1 MDALSTPSKARV
13 SNSSSSSGSSGK
25 KRKREE
31 GTPKSNGASTAAA
44 ATPTKAS
51 SSSASST
58 TPTGR
63 LPKQPRKDK
72 KQADSKKKEAESA
85 DDVGDV
91 SVSSSVGSS
100 KQQANGKQRKVRS
113 RTFSDAAVP
122 AASAV
127 QAVASSTVAAPAPQS
142 AYRVVYPVLNMPIAP
157 VWWKHPLGAVRELF
171 DTMVMRY
178 VPQLNGIL
186 IAHEEHTFLTG
197 TAEIRSDSAFAT
209 VPVKVKCTI
218 WAPSIGMRLEG
229 KIVYSNTDVVSLL
242 LNGTFNAAIPAAH
255 LPPNQY
261 EFVHNDYSGAAD
273 SQAVDG
279 AEDEDFGAHSPGFW
293 RRKRDKSQ
301 LGGSSGQL
309 TFTCFGITVANQLL
323 FLRGSL
329 LDDPLSAS
337 QAGGGDRSSTDPSS
351 TSPSVDARAL
361 QTLFPNVNLDFSSK
375 DGLESGARRSAVRGA
390 NANGSGEMGG
400 AAAGLGE
407 GEGVRRRVRWYDQ
420 EEGEDED
427 GDDDDDDEDGEGPQ
441 ITFGGAAGST
451 SASASASTPAITKSA
466 EKVANDDDD
475 DDYEMIDLT
484 TTTTSAPTISKAA
497 DADAEVDV
505 KPKHKHKSKSSKS
518 SSAVDAPAPA
528 PPAEEGREETDAE
541 RKERKRERKRLK
553 QEKNAEKARR
563 RAEREVRRAE
573 KEAKRSEKAAKHAA
587 VKKEAAGI

>member
-1 MDALSTPSKARV
+1 MDALSTPSKARA

-31 GTPKSNGASTAAA
+31 GTPKSNGASTRSPAA

-51 SSSASST
+51 SSST

-72 KQADSKKKEAESA
+72 KQADSKKKEAVSA

-122 AASAV
+122 AAT
-127 QAVASSTVAAPAPQS
+127 AVAVAATTPAISNAPQS

-337 QAGGGDRSSTDPSS
+337 QAGGDRSSTDPSS

-375 DGLESGARRSAVRGA
+375 GGLESGARRSAVRGA

-407 GEGVRRRVRWYDQ
+407 GGEGARRRVRWYDQ
-420 EEGEDED
+420 EEGED
-427 GDDDDDDEDGEGPQ
+427 GDDDDDDDDENGEGPQ

-466 EKVANDDDD
+466 EKVGNDDD

-505 KPKHKHKSKSSKS
+505 KPKHKHKSKPSKS
-518 SSAVDAPAPA
+518 SSAVGAPAPA
-528 PPAEEGREETDAE
+528 PAGEEGREETDAE

-563 RAEREVRRAE
+563 RAEREARRAE

>member
-1 MDALSTPSKARV
+1 MDALSTPSKARA

-31 GTPKSNGASTAAA
+31 GTPKSNGASTAAV

-51 SSSASST
+51 SSSSST

-72 KQADSKKKEAESA
+72 KQADSKKKEAVSA

-122 AASAV
+122 AAT
-127 QAVASSTVAAPAPQS
+127 AVAATTPAISNAPQS

-293 RRKRDKSQ
+293 RRKRDKTQ

-337 QAGGGDRSSTDPSS
+337 QGGGDRSSTDPSS

-407 GEGVRRRVRWYDQ
+407 GGEGVRRRVRWYDQ
-420 EEGEDED
+420 EEGED
-427 GDDDDDDEDGEGPQ
+427 GDDDDDEDEDEEGPQ

-466 EKVANDDDD
+466 EKVGNDDD

>member
-1 MDALSTPSKARV
+1 MDALSTPSKGKA
-13 SNSSSSSGSSGK
+13 SNSSSGSGSSGK

-51 SSSASST
+51 SSSST

-72 KQADSKKKEAESA
+72 KQADSKKKEAVSA

-122 AASAV
+122 AAT
-127 QAVASSTVAAPAPQS
+127 AVAATTSSTAAASAPQS

-261 EFVHNDYSGAAD
+261 EFVHNDYSGTAD
-273 SQAVDG
+273 SQVVDG

-293 RRKRDKSQ
+293 RRKRDKTQ

-337 QAGGGDRSSTDPSS
+337 QAGGDRSSTDPSS

-407 GEGVRRRVRWYDQ
+407 GGEGARRRVRWYDQ
-420 EEGEDED
+420 EEGEDGD
-427 GDDDDDDEDGEGPQ
+427 DDDDDDDEDGEGPQ

-451 SASASASTPAITKSA
+451 SASASASTPAIAKSA
-466 EKVANDDDD
+466 EKVGNDDD

-505 KPKHKHKSKSSKS
+505 KPKHKHKSKPSKS
-518 SSAVDAPAPA
+518 SSAVGAPAPA
-528 PPAEEGREETDAE
+528 PAGEEGREETDAE

-563 RAEREVRRAE
+563 RAEREARRAE